1 MSTLSIRLD
10 DELTE
15 LLDRE
20 ARLAHQKRSE
30 FVRTAIVE
38 AARRREQQ
46 RFMEEM
52 VAEMR
57 EALADKELQ
66 RDSREIAEAFDDTAA
81 DGLDAVI
88 EAERAA
94 GIDPDERWWK

>member
-52 VAEMR
+52 VAAARVLAEDPDARR
-57 EALADKELQ
+57 EC
-66 RDSREIAEAFDDTAA
+66 REIAEAFDDAAA
-81 DGLDAVI
+81 DGLDAI
-88 EAERAA
+88 IDAERAA
-94 GIDPDERWWK
+94 GIDPEERWWK